1 MPDQGARWQGALLR
15 WWAVPGAGPPGGG
28 HRHPESDA
36 CVGAAPGGYTSP
48 MPAVPEQF
56 WLVGADPRPL
66 PVSSVTPSTIYL
78 SMGDEVLE
86 LDRAAFVDDG
96 EIRLTGDGSAAAQL
110 AVSEDDAVRRARDA
124 TASELQAVEQRIG
137 KLRDSISELEGH
149 LDAEK
154 RARKR
159 LRKATQRG

>member
-1 MPDQGARWQGALLR
+1 
-15 WWAVPGAGPPGGG
+15 
-28 HRHPESDA
+28 
-36 CVGAAPGGYTSP
+36 

-110 AVSEDDAVRRARDA
+110 AVSEHDAVRRARDA
-124 TASELQAVEQRIG
+124 AASELEAVEHRIG
-137 KLRDSISELEGH
+137 RLRDSISELEGQ

-159 LRKATQRG
+159 LRKTAQPG